1 MPVRR
6 STGVAAVVIAAAGV
20 LASSCGPPQGAQR
33 SRPAATVPASEASS
47 PKPGG
52 AEVMPPDG
60 DDSRRPSAGQALE
73 DACSLLPVE
82 AVEALLGGRAQVVR
96 AGRAQCAWSAGR
108 RRAEVSVAI
117 EAITDLRT
125 ALERYQAGTDV
136 YEAVSGIAD
145 AALVT
150 DPRGESARI
159 AVFGDGLL
167 VVIRA
172 PGRST
177 HRLSEAARALVK
189 GLSAE

>member
-6 STGVAAVVIAAAGV
+6 STGVAAAVIAAAV
-20 LASSCGPPQGAQR
+20 LASPCGRPQGEQR
-33 SRPAATVPASEASS
+33 SRPAATVAASEASS

-52 AEVMPPDG
+52 AEVVPPDG
-60 DDSRRPSAGQALE
+60 DDSRRTSPGPALE
-73 DACSLLPVE
+73 DACSLLPIE

-96 AGRAQCAWSAGR
+96 AGRSQCAWSTGSR
-108 RRAEVSVAI
+108 TAEVSVAV
-117 EAITDLRT
+117 EAFADLRT

-136 YEAVSGIAD
+136 HEAVSGIAA

-159 AVFGDGLL
+159 AVFGDGWL
-167 VVIRA
+167 VVVRA

>member
-6 STGVAAVVIAAAGV
+6 STGVAAAVIAAGV

-33 SRPAATVPASEASS
+33 SRPAATVPASEAAS
-47 PKPGG
+47 PEPGG
-52 AEVMPPDG
+52 AEVVPPDG
-60 DDSRRPSAGQALE
+60 DDSRRPSAGPALE

-82 AVEALLGGRAQVVR
+82 AVEALLGGRPLVVR
-96 AGRAQCAWSAGR
+96 AGRARCAWSTGS

-136 YEAVSGIAD
+136 HEAVSGIAA

-150 DPRGESARI
+150 DPRGKSARI
-159 AVFGDGLL
+159 AVFGDGWL
-167 VVIRA
+167 VVLRA

-177 HRLSEAARALVK
+177 HGLSEAARALVK